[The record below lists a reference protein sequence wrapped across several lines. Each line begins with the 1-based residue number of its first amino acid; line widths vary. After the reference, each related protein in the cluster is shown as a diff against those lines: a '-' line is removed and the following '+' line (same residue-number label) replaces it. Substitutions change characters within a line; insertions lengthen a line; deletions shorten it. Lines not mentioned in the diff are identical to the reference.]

1 MKKFIVL
8 AVILCAVIF
17 PSSASA
23 NTRHL
28 DEIVDAVLFQIS
40 PEEKQHRMIAGLT
53 HAELLKSIGRDS
65 KSTRNGSLPDPID
78 FTTPAREPEQTPEK
92 SGSAF
97 YAVFVAA
104 LTVGLIALF
113 LAYKR
118 SKDRQFIVEHSLAI
132 WLASF
137 VGGKNFWLLIFCVV
151 SLVTCLVYVPYNL
164 ISSNNAAV
172 AIKTAHSTI
181 FEPPKDFNPRLTKI
195 DYEAI
200 TFREV
205 LILLGCCA
213 GATTC
218 KLLRRR
224 QDDWH

>member
-1 MKKFIVL
+1 MKKFFVL

-23 NTRHL
+23 TL
-28 DEIVDAVLFQIS
+28 TTDEQILCNNMNEFLKYANS
-40 PEEKQHRMIAGLT
+40 GYETAEQRRLKEEQARREEFYRLV
-53 HAELLKSIGRDS
+53 
-65 KSTRNGSLPDPID
+65 
-78 FTTPAREPEQTPEK
+78 FTT
-92 SGSAF
+92 
-97 YAVFVAA
+97 A

-118 SKDRQFIVEHSLAI
+118 SEDRQFIVEHSLAI